1 MGSPFAKALNVE
13 QIECNSY
20 IKLNFFCKGKRA
32 LVIDRFL
39 SMMAK
44 SW

>member
-13 QIECNSY
+13 KVKCNSY
-20 IKLNFFCKGKRA
+20 IKLKFFYKGKRA